1 MFRNKHVLKL
11 LGAAV
16 VVMSV
21 MACDPMSGRET
32 VGEYVDDA
40 TITSK
45 VIAAIVDDPVLK
57 KSQVNVETLK
67 KVVQLSGWVDS
78 NQSRNRAGAI
88 ARAVTGVSSVR
99 NDLIIQ

>member
-1 MFRNKHVLKL
+1 MFRNKRVLKL

-16 VVMSV
+16 VVVSV

-32 VGEYVDDA
+32 AGEYVDDA

-45 VIAAIVDDPVLK
+45 VIAAIIDDPVLK
-57 KSQVNVETLK
+57 KSHVNVETLK
-67 KVVQLSGWVDS
+67 NVVQLSGWVDS

-99 NDLIIQ
+99 NDLIVQ